1 MSWLSQLFHPG
12 GAYDTA
18 ASASKQG
25 YEEGKGLRQPY
36 IDKGGEAGNDLM
48 EQLKKL
54 FNPGGLQDEWS
65 NNYETS
71 ASGKQDIANAQ
82 AQGLDTAS
90 SMGLGGSSTALN
102 NIQQTTSDIGQKDKQ
117 QYMKD
122 LMEKYLSGIGLG
134 TNIFNTGAATAN
146 AGAGSAEGQGDTQA
160 GLNFGK
166 YNAGPNMITGGLGAI
181 MKFIEAMNNNSN
193 PGGVPAGGAK

>member
-18 ASASKQG
+18 SKSSKEG

-36 IDKGGEAGNDLM
+36 IDNGGEAGNDLM

-71 ASGKQDIANAQ
+71 ASGKQDQANAQ
-82 AQGLDTAS
+82 ANGLDAAS
-90 SMGLGGSSTALN
+90 SMGLGGSSAALN
-102 NIQQTTSDIGQKDKQ
+102 NIQNRTSDIGQKDKQ

-122 LMEKYLSGIGLG
+122 LMEKYMAGIGLG
-134 TNIFNTGAATAN
+134 KDIYNTGATTAN
-146 AGAGSAEGQGDTQA
+146 AGADSATQQGDTQG

-166 YNAGPNMITGGLGAI
+166 YNSGPNMLTGGMGAI
-181 MKFIEAMNNNSN
+181 MKAIEAYLS
-193 PGGVPAGGAK
+193 GGV

>member
-1 MSWLSQLFHPG
+1 MSWLSNLFHPG

-18 ASASKQG
+18 SSASKQG
-25 YEEGKGLRQPY
+25 YEEGKGLREPY
-36 IDKGGEAGNDLM
+36 INKGGEAGNDLM

-54 FNPGGLQDEWS
+54 FDPGGLQDEWS

-71 ASGKQDIANAQ
+71 ASGKQDQANAQ
-82 AQGLDTAS
+82 SNGLDAAS
-90 SMGLGGSSTALN
+90 AMGLGGSSAALN
-102 NIQQTTSDIGQKDKQ
+102 NIQNRTSDIGQKDKQ

-122 LMEKYLSGIGLG
+122 LMEKYMAGIGLG

-146 AGAGSAEGQGDTQA
+146 AGASSAEGQGDTQG

-166 YNAGPNMITGGLGAI
+166 YNSGPNMITGGLGAI
-181 MKFIEAMNNNSN
+181 MKFIEAMNKNSN
-193 PGGVPAGGAK
+193 PGGASAGGA